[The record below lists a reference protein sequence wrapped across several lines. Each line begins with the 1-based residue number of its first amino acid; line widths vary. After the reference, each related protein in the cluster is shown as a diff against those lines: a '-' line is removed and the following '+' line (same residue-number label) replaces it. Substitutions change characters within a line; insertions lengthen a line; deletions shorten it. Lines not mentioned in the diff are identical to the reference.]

1 VTVLIPP
8 SENAGVMSDVASKPI
23 FISAEN
29 AKAEAAKKIYVE
41 FYLIV
46 NAQGKV
52 TVSAGMNQRLNWL
65 IKTPEI
71 KVLRD

>member
-1 VTVLIPP
+1 
-8 SENAGVMSDVASKPI
+8 MHVA
-23 FISAEN
+23 
-29 AKAEAAKKIYVE
+29 

-52 TVSAGMNQRLNWL
+52 TVSEEMNRRLNWL
-65 IKTPEI
+65 IKTSEI